1 MVTVNINQN
10 LQVGEEDVLNG
21 ISKLTTSELENF
33 LTKVAHLVTARKVS
47 RFSEREIELLL
58 IINNKYPEEIW
69 SRYDILHKKLQAEN
83 INELES
89 NELDALIEKIEKR
102 SVIWLQA
109 LVELANLRKMTVDEL
124 MKELKINLRQRVE
137 NQG

>member
-89 NELDALIEKIEKR
+89 NELDALIEKR